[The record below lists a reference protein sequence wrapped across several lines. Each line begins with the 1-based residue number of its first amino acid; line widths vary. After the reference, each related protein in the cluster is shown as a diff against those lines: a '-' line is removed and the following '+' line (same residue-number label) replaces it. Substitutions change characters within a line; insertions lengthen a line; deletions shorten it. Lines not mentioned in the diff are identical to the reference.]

1 MPRFRARTG
10 TDTEPLGV
18 AHLVFAPGSR
28 PRARRS
34 CRETHGAIASIPL
47 RHGHADNRSFL
58 MPRPPSVEEARR
70 IARASGRG
78 ATVRCYRAPDAS
90 LLRQPVFIVSAP
102 RTGSTLLFEMLGQS
116 PQLWTAGGESH
127 EILEHGRS
135 VLGPRG
141 NTLDAGD
148 AGEPVRRTVR
158 AAFTSVRDQRGRLL
172 MGATAGAPPA
182 PLRLLE
188 KTPRMPCAF
197 LFSRRSFPAPSS
209 SISTVN
215 PAPTSPASSKAGGR
229 AAAS

>member
-1 MPRFRARTG
+1 M
-10 TDTEPLGV
+10 
-18 AHLVFAPGSR
+18 
-28 PRARRS
+28 
-34 CRETHGAIASIPL
+34 PL

-58 MPRPPSVEEARR
+58 MPRSPSVQEARR
-70 IARASGRG
+70 IAHAAGSG
-78 ATVRCYRAPDAS
+78 AAVRCCAAPDAR

-102 RTGSTLLFEMLGQS
+102 RTGSTLLFAMLGQS
-116 PQLWTAGGESH
+116 PQLWTVGGESH

-158 AAFTSVRDQRGRLL
+158 AAFTSVLRDHRGRLL

-188 KTPRMPCAF
+188 KTPRMPCAS
-197 LFSRRSFPAPSS
+197 FSQGDL
-209 SISTVN
+209 
-215 PAPTSPASSKAGGR
+215 SPRQIRLSVP
-229 AAAS
+229 